1 MRRWTGREVLKE
13 KKRRM
18 KEEKENKE
26 YKYLDDSLIRKNNI
40 KVNKKCTIR
49 IKSGGIVCAGAM
61 SCGPSGQTIDRRH

>member
-1 MRRWTGREVLKE
+1 MADGQSIEGRKGEWTI
-13 KKRRM
+13 
-18 KEEKENKE
+18 
-26 YKYLDDSLIRKNNI
+26 SLIRKNNI